1 MRVGRGRRGL
11 LDIIGYRVR
20 VIGCSLAGWPDMD
33 GSWPGPRSG
42 TSSSYDEG
50 VDDTWPAGTG
60 GPSAAD
66 VNGAVDARLEALL
79 GAASGPVN
87 WRSVASSAA
96 RQRWLELRDWV
107 DWLRV
112 EFGFDHRVVPPCWYR
127 HRAMV
132 SMLSALRDHWVCAYD
147 PVNTPIGAS
156 DWHRGLMQLEQRL
169 REWASRTGC
178 TASGHRPDVL
188 AEYADDA
195 ETWEAHIAD
204 DVSARAEREMRAA
217 AGAVQRAFAI
227 GRETE
232 DDGDA

>member
-11 LDIIGYRVR
+11 LDIVGYRVR
-20 VIGCSLAGWPDMD
+20 VIGCSLARWPDMD
-33 GSWPGPRSG
+33 GSWQGPRSG

-107 DWLRV
+107 DWFRL
-112 EFGFDHRVVPPCWYR
+112 EF
-127 HRAMV
+127 
-132 SMLSALRDHWVCAYD
+132 
-147 PVNTPIGAS
+147 AS
-156 DWHRGLMQLEQRL
+156 I
-169 REWASRTGC
+169 
-178 TASGHRPDVL
+178 TASCRRAGTGTGRWSACCRPFVI
-188 AEYADDA
+188 
-195 ETWEAHIAD
+195 TGSAHTT
-204 DVSARAEREMRAA
+204 R
-217 AGAVQRAFAI
+217 
-227 GRETE
+227 
-232 DDGDA
+232 